1 VSAHAAKYLAPGVVW
16 ALGLTLALF
25 SLRIPE
31 PAHRVEY
38 LRIANSRQMPLWI
51 IVYSP
56 EPLPTRRVPAAIICE
71 PFNSPPECSR
81 LLALEL
87 VKSGFMALTFDWH
100 GRSPQENRGL
110 LRSAV
115 MEAARAD
122 AAAAAAYLRALPQ
135 VDPDRIAIT
144 GHSVGG
150 TLAIEAAA
158 EDPRMV
164 AVASIGM
171 EADVTP
177 DRPHNLLWVV
187 GLYDEFRV
195 LNRMR
200 DVFQESAA
208 TAAMEEVTV
217 GDFQRGTAR
226 RLAVSPTADHFT
238 ELQDRGIH
246 REVVKWFREAAGLPR
261 VPPGLRMETRNALCL
276 LAWLCTLAA
285 GLLTVRL
292 AARDRRWLLRAVAA
306 GALLGVI
313 LLSRTKG
320 THYLQAA
327 AGIEWL
333 LLLALWAGFL
343 TTRHPEAL
351 RRGVRLAVKVGLV
364 IWASLL
370 LTLVV
375 NNLSYYWQHPG
386 YFLVFP
392 EFAIRHAL
400 DGLYVYLLIYPCPFL
415 FSIYSP
421 GAIVPRAWVYILM
434 ASELLSPGILLGAL
448 ARLARR
454 PVSAPL
460 VAVGDSVGDRRA
472 PGDAK
477 RRWVSVA
484 ILLVLLALLAG
495 VSWMR
500 LEQGFLTR
508 ESVWAAARYLAR
520 FCVLPILIFALLW
533 RWSGKRGL
541 STEGRYG
548 GPCGPERAGRPLRP

>member
-1 VSAHAAKYLAPGVVW
+1 VGPHAAKYLAPAVAW
-16 ALGLTLALF
+16 ALGLALALL
-25 SLRIPE
+25 SLRVPE

-38 LRIANSRQMPLWI
+38 LRISNSRQMPLWI
-51 IVYSP
+51 VVYSP
-56 EPLPTRRVPAAIICE
+56 GPLPASCAPAAIICE
-71 PFNSPPECSR
+71 PFNSPAECSR

-87 VKSGFMALTFDWH
+87 VKSGFTVLTFDWH
-100 GRSPQENRGL
+100 GRGPQENRGL

-115 MEAARAD
+115 MGAARAD
-122 AAAAAAYLRALPQ
+122 VAAAAAYLRALPQ

-177 DRPHNLLWVV
+177 DRPHNLLWAV

-200 DVFQESAA
+200 DVFQASAA
-208 TAAMEEVTV
+208 SAAMEGVTV
-217 GDFQRGTAR
+217 GDFRRGTAR

-246 REVVKWFREAAGLPR
+246 REVVKWFREAAGLPET
-261 VPPGLRMETRNALCL
+261 PSGLRMETQTALWL
-276 LAWLCTLAA
+276 LAWLSTLVAA
-285 GLLTVRL
+285 LLTVRVV
-292 AARDRRWLLRAVAA
+292 AGGNRWLLRAVVG

-313 LLSRTKG
+313 LLGRTRG
-320 THYLQAA
+320 GHYWLAA

-333 LLLALWAGFL
+333 LLLTLCGGFL
-343 TTRHPEAL
+343 STRHPEAL
-351 RRGVRLAVKVGLV
+351 RQGARLAVKVGLV
-364 IWASLL
+364 VWASLL
-370 LTLVV
+370 LTLMV
-375 NNLSYYWQHPG
+375 NNLSYYWQHPV

-400 DGLYVYLLIYPCPFL
+400 DGLYVYLLIYPSPFL
-415 FSIYSP
+415 FSICSP
-421 GAIVPRAWVYILM
+421 EAIVLRAWVYILM
-434 ASELLSPGILLGAL
+434 AVELLSPSILLGAL

-454 PVSAPL
+454 PVSAPS
-460 VAVGDSVGDRRA
+460 VAVRDSVGHRRPA
-472 PGDAK
+472 GGAK

-484 ILLVLLALLAG
+484 VLLVLLGVLAG

-508 ESVWAAARYLAR
+508 ESLWAAVRYLAR
-520 FCVLPILIFALLW
+520 FCVLPILIFTLLW
-533 RWSGKRGL
+533 RWLAR
-541 STEGRYG
+541 RRAA
-548 GPCGPERAGRPLRP
+548 PESA